1 MAQAL
6 CREQTCIRV
15 RPARIYID
23 SRAWRDLLVAGC
35 GYHIAPVG
43 RVDVDDL
50 AQRLVL
56 ISGCVAMTHL

>member
-35 GYHIAPVG
+35 GYHVAPVG

-50 AQRLVL
+50 A
-56 ISGCVAMTHL
+56 